1 MQNKQNVSAD
11 LQGLNRLVTNATIGI
26 TDLVEEL
33 HRQIVDAP
41 FLPST
46 PIQKLITNIAGITY
60 NNIRWSTRLIGR
72 SIDKL
77 LGEFTVL
84 GEIERTDKSEAIR
97 SILNG
102 VIGDFMEEKDNP
114 LKITMQFRHQGK
126 SISLNKK
133 DLEKVYPNINGR
145 ILLMVHG
152 SCMNDIQWT
161 RNKHN
166 HGTEL
171 AKELDKTPIF
181 LHYNSGRH
189 ISTNGQ
195 NFNKLLEKLVHNW
208 PLPVEELIIMGHSMG
223 GLVTRSALHY
233 GMEQQKFWTK
243 HVKKI
248 IFLGTPHHG
257 ASLERAGNYLEA
269 LLRAV
274 PYSKPFAQLGKIR
287 SAGITDLRYGNLVDE
302 DWRDNNRFKLQSD
315 TRNHIPLNKNIEYYC
330 IAGNIRKTTDSVISK
345 LVGDYLVDIKS
356 ALGQHKNHDRNL
368 NFKQQNTWIA
378 DRCTH
383 IDLLSDDGIYNKIKE
398 WL

>member
-60 NNIRWSTRLIGR
+60 NNIRWSTRLIER

-77 LGEFTVL
+77 LSEFAVL
-84 GEIERTDKSEAIR
+84 GEIERTNKSEAIR
-97 SILNG
+97 SVLNG
-102 VIGDFMEEKDNP
+102 VIGDFVEEKDNP
-114 LKITMQFRHQGK
+114 LKITMQFRHQGR
-126 SISLNKK
+126 SIALNKK
-133 DLEKVYPNINGR
+133 SLEKVYPNINGR

-171 AKELDKTPIF
+171 AKDLDKTPIF

-195 NFNKLLEKLVHNW
+195 NFNELLEKLVENW
-208 PLPVEELIIMGHSMG
+208 PLPVIELACS
-223 GLVTRSALHY
+223 S
-233 GMEQQKFWTK
+233 
-243 HVKKI
+243 
-248 IFLGTPHHG
+248 
-257 ASLERAGNYLEA
+257 
-269 LLRAV
+269 
-274 PYSKPFAQLGKIR
+274 
-287 SAGITDLRYGNLVDE
+287 
-302 DWRDNNRFKLQSD
+302 
-315 TRNHIPLNKNIEYYC
+315 
-330 IAGNIRKTTDSVISK
+330 
-345 LVGDYLVDIKS
+345 
-356 ALGQHKNHDRNL
+356 
-368 NFKQQNTWIA
+368 
-378 DRCTH
+378 
-383 IDLLSDDGIYNKIKE
+383 
-398 WL
+398 